1 MKSGHAWRIEFDAH
15 ALDDLRKLGTTPRVR
30 ILRFL
35 DERVAGA
42 EDPRR
47 LGKALSGDKTGF
59 WRYRVGDYRIL
70 VRIEDQRLVVLVI
83 SVGHRREVYRK

>member
-1 MKSGHAWRIEFDAH
+1 MTWRVEFDSR

-35 DERVAGA
+35 EERIARA

-47 LGKALSGDKTGF
+47 LGKALSGDKAGF
-59 WRYRVGDYRIL
+59 WRYRVGDYRIIA
-70 VRIEDQRLVVLVI
+70 RIEDHRLVVLI
-83 SVGHRREVYRK
+83 IAIGHRGDIYRK

>member
-1 MKSGHAWRIEFDAH
+1 LKPGWKVEFDAN
-15 ALDDLRKLGTTPRVR
+15 ALEDLRSLGTLPRVR

-35 DERVAGA
+35 EERVARA

-47 LGKALSGDKTGF
+47 LGKALGGNKVGF

-70 VRIEDQRLVVLVI
+70 VRIEDARLVVLVI
-83 SVGHRREVYRK
+83 SVGYRREVYRK